1 MFLIYG
7 VFTNIKESFN
17 VMGWVSQEQNVYK
30 KKQKRIKKREFN
42 EESKAETVIKLT
54 TVFSGLQ
61 AATFFPT
68 L

>member
-30 KKQKRIKKREFN
+30 KKQKRIKKR
-42 EESKAETVIKLT
+42 
-54 TVFSGLQ
+54 
-61 AATFFPT
+61 
-68 L
+68 